1 MPPKAKPKRKTSTAS
16 SRKATWGKA
25 ILKAKQ
31 GRKTFSMI
39 TGPTYI
45 RALRSFCK

>member
-1 MPPKAKPKRKTSTAS
+1 MPPKAKPKAKPKRT
-16 SRKATWGKA
+16 RKATWRKA

-39 TGPTYI
+39 TGPIYI

>member
-1 MPPKAKPKRKTSTAS
+1 MPPKAKPKRKTAS
-16 SRKATWGKA
+16 KPTKLALWRKA
-25 ILKAKQ
+25 ILKAKR

>member
-1 MPPKAKPKRKTSTAS
+1 MPPKRKTAS
-16 SRKATWGKA
+16 KATRKDTWRKA

-39 TGPTYI
+39 VGPTYI

>member
-1 MPPKAKPKRKTSTAS
+1 MPPKAKAKSAS
-16 SRKATWGKA
+16 SSKKATWRKA

-39 TGPTYI
+39 VGPTYI
-45 RALRSFCK
+45 KALKGFCK

>member
-1 MPPKAKPKRKTSTAS
+1 MPPKAKPKRKTAS
-16 SRKATWGKA
+16 STRKATWRKA

-39 TGPTYI
+39 TGPIYI
-45 RALRSFCK
+45 RALRGFCK